1 MGNKVAKPNDSLVF
15 VVGAGASKEAGLPT
29 GYELKGRIAAALKTR
44 LGGVHQQMSCENE
57 SIEKALWQICQ
68 RQADRQQQNINSYH
82 SACISIANGMQVA
95 PSIDH
100 FINAHRHDSEITI
113 CGKLGIAYCI
123 LSAESGSEMRVDNQ
137 NINNTINFK
146 ELEETWYNSFF
157 HLIVDGCQLED
168 IPDRSSRIAII
179 TFNYDRCIEHY
190 LHHSLRCLYPQISP
204 EQVAKLL
211 ENLKI
216 YHPYGYLGP
225 LPWVSNSAVNFG
237 GVEITEQ
244 LVSMARGLKTFTEGT
259 DDAHS
264 DIIEIRSTIRSA
276 ERVVFLG
283 FAFAEQNLELLYGSN
298 KPATAISSPVYA
310 TAYGLSE
317 SDVQVIKNDLHD
329 ISGHQPPN
337 IHIRNDLTCVNLL
350 REYRRSLKIR

>member
-1 MGNKVAKPNDSLVF
+1 MVNQNYSLVI

-29 GYELKGRIAAALKTR
+29 GYELREQIADALKTKPEGIR
-44 LGGVHQQMSCENE
+44 QQQICENRL
-57 SIEKALWQICQ
+57 IDNALWQICQ

-168 IPDRSSRIAII
+168 IPDRLSRIAII

-204 EQVAKLL
+204 EQAAKLL

-237 GVEITEQ
+237 GAPVTEQ

-259 DDAHS
+259 DDKHS

-276 ERVVFLG
+276 KRVVFLG

-298 KPATAISSPVYA
+298 KLVTALDSPVYA
-310 TAYGLSE
+310 TAHGLSN
-317 SDVQVIKNDLHD
+317 SDTQVIKKDLHD
-329 ISGHQPPN
+329 ISGHQPSD
-337 IHIRNDLTCVNLL
+337 IHIRNDLTCAGLL
-350 REYRRSLKIR
+350 REYGRSLKIR